1 MRKKFGTKKFD
12 SMMKKS
18 LHYREARSFKR
29 ANKNRC
35 VCVDVHYHLVLQKLK
50 HAPLCMTTN
59 TILPSDF
66 LYITAFFHRPREMS
80 SKRPVSRFR
89 EVVPVVKDKLSETRD
104 PRFEETA
111 GKLNSDLFK
120 KSYAFVDEL
129 KKKEKQL
136 IKREVHKTKSAGKKA
151 KLQKLLLQMVLL

>member
-1 MRKKFGTKKFD
+1 
-12 SMMKKS
+12 
-18 LHYREARSFKR
+18 
-29 ANKNRC
+29 
-35 VCVDVHYHLVLQKLK
+35 
-50 HAPLCMTTN
+50 
-59 TILPSDF
+59 
-66 LYITAFFHRPREMS
+66 MS